1 MRVLLVEDDLLTL
14 LRNLADNALRYTPLG
29 GRVDLVILTTRQD
42 VLVQV
47 RDTGPGIAP
56 AERERVFDPFY
67 RIPGNDNTGSGLGLA
82 IVMTVA
88 RRINAQILMEYANAE
103 VQCGLLVSVR
113 LESVKASPQNA
124 A

>member
-14 LRNLADNALRYTPLG
+14 LRNLADNAIRYTPLG

-47 RDTGPGIAP
+47 RDTGPGIEP
-56 AERERVFDPFY
+56 VERERVFDPFY